1 MTGRAKHLD
10 VGDAI
15 EAQVVLRG
23 LAELS
28 ADFDSDY
35 AAELAR

>member
-1 MTGRAKHLD
+1 MTGRATHLD
-10 VGDAI
+10 VRDAI
-15 EAQVVLRG
+15 EEEVVLRG